1 MTSNPEG
8 DYMKRIFERNQEKNV
23 KIQNKEPLSTEIKGS
38 YFFVKAQDHLGKYHY
53 LSADSEE
60 AIINHC
66 EGSILGHDLAIE
78 YWSENVDP
86 IMVAFHFKWVGKRRN
101 AFVIAKPIYKYENGK
116 YVGRREF
123 KEKW

>member
-8 DYMKRIFERNQEKNV
+8 DYMKRIFERNQEKSV

-38 YFFVKAQDHLGKYHY
+38 YFFAKALDKFGEYHY

-60 AIINHC
+60 AIEDYC
-66 EGSILGHDLAIE
+66 EGGILGDSMAIE
-78 YWSENVDP
+78 YWASNVDP
-86 IMVAFHFKWVGKRRN
+86 IMVAFHYKWVGKRRN
-101 AFVIAKPIYKYENGK
+101 PFVIAKPIYEYKDGK
-116 YVGRREF
+116 YIGRRVF

>member
-8 DYMKRIFERNQEKNV
+8 DYMKRIFERTQEKSV
-23 KIQNKEPLSTEIKGS
+23 KIQNKAPLITEIKGS
-38 YFFVKAQDHLGKYHY
+38 YFFAKAQDHLGKYHY

-101 AFVIAKPIYKYENGK
+101 PFVIAKPIYKYEDGK

>member
-1 MTSNPEG
+1 
-8 DYMKRIFERNQEKNV
+8 MKRIFERTQEKSV

-38 YFFVKAQDHLGKYHY
+38 YFFAKALDKFGKYHY

-60 AIINHC
+60 AIEDYC
-66 EGSILGHDLAIE
+66 EGGVLGDSMAICNWAT
-78 YWSENVDP
+78 YVDP
-86 IMVAFHFKWVGKRRN
+86 IMLAFHFKWVGKRRN
-101 AFVIAKPIYKYENGK
+101 PFVIAKPIYKYENGK

>member
-8 DYMKRIFERNQEKNV
+8 DYMKRIFERTQEKSV

-38 YFFVKAQDHLGKYHY
+38 YFFAKAKDHLGKYLY
-53 LSADSEE
+53 LSSDSEE

-66 EGSILGHDLAIE
+66 EGSVLGYDLAIE

-101 AFVIAKPIYKYENGK
+101 PFVIAKPIYKYEDGK

>member
-8 DYMKRIFERNQEKNV
+8 DYMKRIFERTQEKSV

-38 YFFVKAQDHLGKYHY
+38 YFFAKAKDHLGKYHY

-66 EGSILGHDLAIE
+66 EGSVLGYDLAIE

-101 AFVIAKPIYKYENGK
+101 PFVIAKPIYKYEDGK

>member
-1 MTSNPEG
+1 MEDPYLAEILSKALNKDKTPE
-8 DYMKRIFERNQEKNV
+8 KSAKE
-23 KIQNKEPLSTEIKGS
+23 EPLSTEIKGS
-38 YFFVKAQDHLGKYHY
+38 YFFAKALDKFGKYHY

-60 AIINHC
+60 AIEDYC
-66 EGSILGHDLAIE
+66 EGGILGDSMAIE
-78 YWSENVDP
+78 YWASTVDP

-101 AFVIAKPIYKYENGK
+101 PFVIAKPIYKYEDGK